1 MRIRDLPADPMTV
14 SAWLLGGLTPAE
26 LWWHYLGLGGT
37 AGPEALSAYL
47 HGEASWSAADHDLL
61 ALALDERLRDLGL
74 PALAPRRRPPVIP
87 RPRTAEVGARRTH
100 AAALQRA
107 MTRHAEAAFIH
118 DDVAARLERAA
129 EVWTRAGNR
138 SALLGRAARERSAA
152 DAARARERNALA
164 RLAATAVDG
173 LT

>member
-1 MRIRDLPADPMTV
+1 
-14 SAWLLGGLTPAE
+14 
-26 LWWHYLGLGGT
+26 
-37 AGPEALSAYL
+37 
-47 HGEASWSAADHDLL
+47 
-61 ALALDERLRDLGL
+61 
-74 PALAPRRRPPVIP
+74 
-87 RPRTAEVGARRTH
+87 
-100 AAALQRA
+100 
-107 MTRHAEAAFIH
+107 MTRHAEAALIH